1 MGIRTVIGGG
11 VRRVLGK
18 KITLPLGQDALEF
31 DEPSDLQA
39 YLQKNSQVS
48 SGTLSRLKDYTRQ
61 RLEHE
66 QSKTARLYK
75 TVLGLLLQVV
85 ENRIPLDMLWRELD
99 IDVLP
104 DEQHWPAL
112 IFAISSSDE
121 FDDEIKRETVE
132 RFVEFLRQRR
142 ALLERLIDLQDSKGG
157 DLQATAE
164 IEAMVASGEQLVEDP
179 ADNDITSAA
188 MTRSRDY
195 RRMPSNRE
203 LCITLKEGDQ
213 LPVYL
218 ARWKIILRNEH
229 GRLIVEDDGTRF
241 PIEHERA
248 TVGRS
253 SQAVVALTGAPLDVS
268 RTHLIISWK
277 EQGEVRLTDVSSK
290 GSWLPGS
297 VLNEALTAA

>member
-11 VRRVLGK
+11 MRKVLGK
-18 KITLPLGQDALEF
+18 KISLSLGQDALEF
-31 DEPSDLQA
+31 DEPADLQE
-39 YLQKNSQVS
+39 YLRKNSQIS
-48 SGTLSRLKDYTRQ
+48 SATLSRLKDYTRQ

-66 QSKTARLYK
+66 RSKTTRLYK

-85 ENRIPLDMLWRELD
+85 EKRIPLDMLWRELD

-104 DEQHWPAL
+104 DEQHWPAI
-112 IFAISSSDE
+112 IFSISTA
-121 FDDEIKRETVE
+121 DDIDNEIKRETIE

-142 ALLERLIDLQDSKGG
+142 ALIDRLVDLLDAGG
-157 DLQATAE
+157 EDMQATAE
-164 IEAMVASGEQLVEDP
+164 IEAMVASGQELAEEVD
-179 ADNDITSAA
+179 DNEITSAA

-195 RRMPSNRE
+195 RRMPSDRE

-218 ARWKIILRNEH
+218 ARWKIVLRNEQ
-229 GRLIVEDDGTRF
+229 GRLYVEDDGTRI
-241 PIEHERA
+241 PIDGERA

-253 SQAVVALTGAPLDVS
+253 SQAIVALTGAPLDVS
-268 RTHLIISWK
+268 RTHLIITWNTN
-277 EQGEVRLTDVSSK
+277 GEVCLTDVSSK

-297 VLNEALTAA
+297 ILNEALTAA